1 MLDARSQ
8 LPQTSP
14 SSCKPTGRVGT
25 RFALPAL
32 LACALGLLNTAAL
45 AQQSNSTGKTPPP
58 GTMTGA
64 WGQSLLQ
71 GGVATIVSNRPKN
84 SNSPGTASTQS
95 LPDGPT
101 PTTQAK
107 AMDAGPQPLASL
119 DGGPTAANSND
130 PVSRFLQERGLLA
143 QAQGESSK
151 LLNQVR
157 DGASDMVLSA
167 MNFLGV
173 RYTRGGNSAETGFD
187 CSGFTRHIFENSVGL
202 ILPRR
207 ADEQAK
213 LPSLLQVKKEELKP
227 GDLVFFNTM
236 RRTFSHVGIYVGEG
250 KFIHSPRVG
259 GAVRV
264 EDMREAY
271 WSKRFTGARRA
282 DLKNAA
288 AKPASE

>member
-1 MLDARSQ
+1 MGMLATQ
-8 LPQTSP
+8 
-14 SSCKPTGRVGT
+14 
-25 RFALPAL
+25 
-32 LACALGLLNTAAL
+32 AL
-45 AQQSNSTGKTPPP
+45 AQQSNPSSKTPPP

-64 WGQSLLQ
+64 FGQSLLQ
-71 GGVATIVSNRPKN
+71 ASSPNGGGPGSHSNQPSSGSKVQA
-84 SNSPGTASTQS
+84 PQALA
-95 LPDGPT
+95 LPP
-101 PTTQAK
+101 PQAK
-107 AMDAGPQPLASL
+107 ALDATQLAAANL
-119 DGGPTAANSND
+119 DGGPSSATSND

-202 ILPRR
+202 VLPRR

-288 AKPASE
+288 AKSGAE

>member
-1 MLDARSQ
+1 
-8 LPQTSP
+8 
-14 SSCKPTGRVGT
+14 
-25 RFALPAL
+25 
-32 LACALGLLNTAAL
+32 
-45 AQQSNSTGKTPPP
+45 
-58 GTMTGA
+58 
-64 WGQSLLQ
+64 
-71 GGVATIVSNRPKN
+71 
-84 SNSPGTASTQS
+84 
-95 LPDGPT
+95 
-101 PTTQAK
+101 
-107 AMDAGPQPLASL
+107 MDANLPPLASL
-119 DGGPTAANSND
+119 DGGPTAANAND

-288 AKPASE
+288 AKAAAE

>member
-1 MLDARSQ
+1 MGSGFAR
-8 LPQTSP
+8 P
-14 SSCKPTGRVGT
+14 V
-25 RFALPAL
+25 L
-32 LACALGLLNTAAL
+32 LACALGILGTAAL
-45 AQQSNSTGKTPPP
+45 AQQSNASGKTPPP

-71 GGVATIVSNRPKN
+71 SGSGSKPKN
-84 SNSPGTASTQS
+84 PSPAQESA
-95 LPDGPT
+95 LPV
-101 PTTQAK
+101 QAK
-107 AMDAGPQPLASL
+107 APDAGPAPAAGLEA
-119 DGGPTAANSND
+119 GPSAATAND

-213 LPSLLQVKKEELKP
+213 MPSLLQVKKEELKP

-282 DLKNAA
+282 DLKNAGVGGD
-288 AKPASE
+288 